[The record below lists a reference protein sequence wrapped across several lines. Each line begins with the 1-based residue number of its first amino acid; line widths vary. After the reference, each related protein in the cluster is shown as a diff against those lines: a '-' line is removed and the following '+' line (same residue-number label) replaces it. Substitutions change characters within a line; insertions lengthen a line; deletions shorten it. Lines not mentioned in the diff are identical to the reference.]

1 MLLSAVTYSIDNN
14 HRETARQLG
23 VVKLTKCVTI
33 RNEHENQSERQ
44 PLSPENWLN
53 CFNVTSQTR
62 QALKSTSD
70 WESADTSHV
79 LLDIDL
85 PNQQLYHLPLLI
97 TPVHCIYLIT
107 FNLRN
112 HQESLNR
119 IHNAMKNVF
128 ALTSYKAK
136 PGAQKE
142 SPPKVLLVGTHA
154 DDECANRKSFAEKLR
169 KMLQKMP
176 YNKLVYNPG
185 KHEYDES
192 FWAVSGGDLSL
203 SGTDPLSCAIQSSCS
218 RHEGEVRQWIKC
230 HKELQEKFKGVP
242 CILYSH
248 LKEHVAGKESG
259 VETSRFDDFLQF
271 LHGYGFVFYHSI
283 EEGQDTDKVV
293 LLQPDY
299 LCKLLAQVLKL
310 KESRPH
316 PTFADLASSTAACM
330 EASAKHGQWSQRV
343 CIDLGLVFEVVNETN
358 AISDYVFLMGLEP
371 GPSCPSREFYSVP
384 PLLVTFKA
392 LGLDRREE
400 ERLLPSHF
408 FAAFVTEFVRTL
420 TKHLSHQNEAKDQS
434 NLLDVVSME
443 QHYWQVCIAN
453 SYIHVVEREFCIEI
467 CLQQVDIPGRKVA
480 DKKKMRAMALKK
492 MQKLRAMCKDIR
504 DVVVNSTER
513 LQRRQKL
520 ALAILYGFYHTRNGD
535 DCSDGFAQYKPA
547 DEGPYLMCC
556 CCQPPYH
563 PTISQQEIWF
573 EEDFSF
579 DEVRTIVAVTV
590 P

>member
-1 MLLSAVTYSIDNN
+1 M
-14 HRETARQLG
+14 
-23 VVKLTKCVTI
+23 
-33 RNEHENQSERQ
+33 
-44 PLSPENWLN
+44 
-53 CFNVTSQTR
+53 
-62 QALKSTSD
+62 
-70 WESADTSHV
+70 

-169 KMLQKMP
+169 KLLQKMP
-176 YNKLVYNPG
+176 YNKLVYKPG
-185 KHEYDES
+185 KHDCDES

-299 LCKLLAQVLKL
+299 LCNLLAQVLKL

-330 EASAKHGQWSQRV
+330 EASAKHRQWFQRV
-343 CIDLGLVFEVVNETN
+343 CIDLGLVFEVVNEAN

-480 DKKKMRAMALKK
+480 DEKKMRAMALKK
-492 MQKLRAMCKDIR
+492 MQKLRTMCKDIR
-504 DVVVNSTER
+504 DVVVNSTKR

-520 ALAILYGFYHTRNGD
+520 APAILYGFYHTRNGD
-535 DCSDGFAQYKPA
+535 DCSDGFAQYMPA

-556 CCQPPYH
+556 CCEPPYH
-563 PTISQQEIWF
+563 PTIPQQEIWF

-579 DEVRTIVAVTV
+579 DEVGTIAAVTV